1 MQGVISSKANLMNRL
16 SKIAIAA
23 AVVATAGSGVAY
35 AKWGDALGGP
45 MGPGRG
51 GQMMDH
57 LCGADVAYRGGQI
70 GDRLAGRLNL
80 TDAEKPGF
88 KDLEDTVTKALTD
101 AKAMCGQKPDF
112 ATVTGRL
119 DFAATSTAARLTAI
133 KAIQPKLDAFYAS
146 LDDGQKKIL
155 DGFGA
160 HHRHGRGDQ
169 PNGPNGASPQ
179 PNNG

>member
-1 MQGVISSKANLMNRL
+1 MNRL
-16 SKIAIAA
+16 SKIAVVA
-23 AVVATAGSGVAY
+23 AVVATAGGGVAY
-35 AKWGDALGGP
+35 ARWGDMPRGP

-51 GQMMDH
+51 GQMMDR
-57 LCGADVAYRGGQI
+57 LCGADVAYRVGQI

-101 AKAMCGQKPDF
+101 AKAMCNQKPDI

-119 DFAATSTAARLTAI
+119 DFAAANTEARLTAI
-133 KAIQPKLDAFYAS
+133 KAIQPKLGAFYAS
-146 LDDGQKKIL
+146 LDDNQKKIL
-155 DGFGA
+155 DGFGT
-160 HHRHGRGDQ
+160 HSRHGHMDQ
-169 PNGPNGASPQ
+169 PNGPNGAPPQ

>member
-1 MQGVISSKANLMNRL
+1 
-16 SKIAIAA
+16 
-23 AVVATAGSGVAY
+23 
-35 AKWGDALGGP
+35 
-45 MGPGRG
+45 
-51 GQMMDH
+51 MMDR
-57 LCGADVAYRGGQI
+57 LCGADVAYRVGQI

-80 TDAEKPGF
+80 TDAEKLGF

-119 DFAATSTAARLTAI
+119 DFAAANTEARLTAV

-155 DGFGA
+155 DGFGT
-160 HHRHGRGDQ
+160 HHRHGRMDR
-169 PNGPNGASPQ
+169 PNGQDGESPQ
-179 PNNG
+179 PDND

>member
-1 MQGVISSKANLMNRL
+1 MNRL
-16 SKIAIAA
+16 SKIAVIA
-23 AVVATAGSGVAY
+23 AVVAAAGGGMAY
-35 AKWGDALGGP
+35 ANRGDMPRGP

-51 GQMMDH
+51 GPMMDR
-57 LCGADVAYRGGQI
+57 LCGVDVAYRVGQI

-80 TDAEKPGF
+80 TDAEKVTF

-101 AKAMCGQKPDF
+101 AKAMCAQKPDI

-119 DFAATSTAARLTAI
+119 DFAATSTEARLTAI

-160 HHRHGRGDQ
+160 HHRHGGMDQ
-169 PNGPNGASPQ
+169 PNGPKGASPQ